1 MPLFLPID
9 DEPFEVAS
17 GKTFKDPYLGMEF
30 VWVKGGCY
38 EMGDTFGDGYSD
50 EKPVHTVCVD
60 GLVLYGEV

>member
-1 MPLFLPID
+1 
-9 DEPFEVAS
+9 
-17 GKTFKDPYLGMEF
+17 MEF